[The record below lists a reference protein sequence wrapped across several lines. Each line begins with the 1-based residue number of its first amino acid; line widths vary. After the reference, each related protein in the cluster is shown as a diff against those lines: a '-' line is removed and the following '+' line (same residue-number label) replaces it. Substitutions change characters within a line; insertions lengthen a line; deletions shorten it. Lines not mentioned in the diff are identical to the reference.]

1 MVSKQGCPQKEKS
14 KGKEKQEQQQQPWAQ
29 WWSKALRCLFFARAV
44 PCACGYVQ
52 PRTPASL
59 RAWCG
64 LPIAGGCVDAVARAR
79 SGEVG
84 AADAGARAAPAAA
97 AALPAD
103 EHRPARAPALAPAPR
118 GGGAGRREDD
128 HGEQR
133 EARDGDAE
141 HDVAARDAR
150 AGLEHHAAASCHT
163 QRPLTLP
170 RRRELY

>member
-1 MVSKQGCPQKEKS
+1 MGTVV
-14 KGKEKQEQQQQPWAQ
+14 EQSSP
-29 WWSKALRCLFFARAV
+29 LLIFCTCRAV
-44 PCACGYVQ
+44 RVWVCTA

-128 HGEQR
+128 QREQR

-163 QRPLTLP
+163 QRPLALP